1 MQNRLSILEESLD
14 NKLEVLGQIRDYN
27 LQQEKSF
34 REETADLDSFDEAI
48 ARKDEL
54 IEKLT
59 RLDDGFEILYQELAE
74 ELKGNREKYAGQIKA
89 LQAKIAEVTEL
100 SVTIQAQEQRNKKL
114 VEAYFTRQR
123 ANISQSRKSSKA
135 AYDYYKSMNGSNSPL
150 YYDSKK

>member
-1 MQNRLSILEESLD
+1 MRNRLSILEESLD
-14 NKLEVLGQIRDYN
+14 NKLKVLEQIREYN

-48 ARKDEL
+48 EKKDEL
-54 IEKLT
+54 IERLA
-59 RLDDGFEILYQELAE
+59 RLDDGFEVLYEEISE
-74 ELKGNREKYAGQIKA
+74 ELKENREKYAGQIKN
-89 LQAKIAEVTEL
+89 LQNKIAQVTEL

-114 VEAYFTRQR
+114 VESYFARQR

-135 AYDYYKSMNGSNSPL
+135 AYNYYKSMSGSNSSY

>member
-14 NKLEVLGQIRDYN
+14 NKLKVLGEIQEFN

-34 REETADLDSFDEAI
+34 REETADLDSFDEAVEK
-48 ARKDEL
+48 KDEL

-59 RLDDGFEILYQELAE
+59 RLDDGFEILYEELSE

-89 LQAKIAEVTEL
+89 IQGKIAEVMEL
-100 SVTIQAQEQRNKKL
+100 SVTIQAQEKRNKKL
-114 VEAYFTRQR
+114 VEDYFAKQR

-135 AYDYYKSMNGSNSPL
+135 AYDYYKNMSGSNSPRF
-150 YYDSKK
+150 YDNKK

>member
-14 NKLEVLGQIRDYN
+14 NKLKVLGQIREYN

-48 ARKDEL
+48 AKKEEL

-74 ELKGNREKYAGQIKA
+74 ELKENREKYAEQIKA
-89 LQAKIAEVTEL
+89 LQSKIAEVTEL

-135 AYDYYKSMNGSNSPL
+135 AYDYYKSMSASNVPR